1 MQLPKKTTAITPH
14 LTVRDVEAAAKFY
27 EKAFGFTRKFALPGA
42 GGRIMHA
49 EVGHENCTVMI
60 GPESRERGMLSPISA
75 GGTAVSIFVYV
86 PDVDK
91 QHARAVAAGAKE
103 LMPPSEQFFGSRTSL
118 LLDPDGHQWMFA
130 QHKKE
135 VSLEDMKKA
144 ALASGK
150 K

>member
-14 LTVRDVEAAAKFY
+14 LTVRDVDAAAKFY

-86 PDVDK
+86 ADVDK
-91 QHARAVAAGAKE
+91 QHARALAAGAKE

-135 VSLEDMKKA
+135 VSLDDMKKA
-144 ALASGK
+144 ALASAR
-150 K
+150 

>member
-14 LTVRDVEAAAKFY
+14 LTVRDVDTAAKFY
-27 EKAFGFTRKFALPGA
+27 ERAFGFTRKFALPGA
-42 GGRIMHA
+42 GGKIMHA

-60 GPESRERGMLSPISA
+60 GPESRERGMLAPITA
-75 GGTAVSIFVYV
+75 GGPSVSIFVYV
-86 PDVDK
+86 SDVDK

-135 VSLEDMKKA
+135 VSIEDMKKA
-144 ALASGK
+144 ALASSK
-150 K
+150 

>member
-1 MQLPKKTTAITPH
+1 MQLPKKSTAITPH

-49 EVGHENCTVMI
+49 ELTHENCTVML
-60 GPESRERGMLSPISA
+60 GPESRERGMLAPITA
-75 GGTAVSIFVYV
+75 GGSAVSIFVYV

-91 QHARAVAAGAKE
+91 QHARAIAAGAKE
-103 LMPPSEQFFGSRTSL
+103 LMPPSDQFFGSKTSL

-135 VSLEDMKKA
+135 VSLDDMKKA
-144 ALASGK
+144 ALASGAK
-150 K
+150 